1 MLRSLVLLGDDA
13 WFRSRTRAQNTNVIK
28 LSMSFSFQKK
38 HRKIAEY
45 RNFGSETKALTPGA
59 IELHSLSPL
68 FMRPSGGAIARI
80 EDDSMTTRNGSVRI
94 LVADDNDLM
103 RRTLCSLLQSRAG
116 WTICGEA
123 KDGTDAVEKA
133 IQLKPDVI
141 LVDLSM
147 PHLNGFE
154 VAKSIHGQMPDSKI
168 LVVTEQEPGLL
179 ARLPCQPGVHGYVV
193 KSRIGLDLISAVE
206 TASSH

>member
-1 MLRSLVLLGDDA
+1 MRSNCPCPSL
-13 WFRSRTRAQNTNVIK
+13 SRRN
-28 LSMSFSFQKK
+28 

-45 RNFGSETKALTPGA
+45 RNSGSETKALTPGA
-59 IELHSLSPL
+59 IELHSLSP
-68 FMRPSGGAIARI
+68 FFIRASGGAIARI

-103 RRTLCSLLQSRAG
+103 RRALCSLLQSRAG

-168 LVVTEQEPGLL
+168 LVATEQESGLL

-206 TASSH
+206 AASSHQFPAQTGDERFAC

>member
-1 MLRSLVLLGDDA
+1 LVSFKNKDAKHQCDQIVHVLLFPD
-13 WFRSRTRAQNTNVIK
+13 S
-28 LSMSFSFQKK
+28 
-38 HRKIAEY
+38 
-45 RNFGSETKALTPGA
+45 GSEAKALTPGA
-59 IELHSLSPL
+59 MGLDSLSP
-68 FMRPSGGAIARI
+68 FFIMANGGAIARI

-103 RRTLCSLLQSRAG
+103 RRALCSLLQSRAG

-141 LVDLSM
+141 LVDLSL

-154 VAKSIHGQMPDSKI
+154 VAKSIHRQMPDSKI
-168 LVVTEQEPGLL
+168 LVVTEQESRLL

-193 KSRIGLDLISAVE
+193 KSRIGLDLTSAVE
-206 TASSH
+206 AASSHQFPAQTGDERLAC